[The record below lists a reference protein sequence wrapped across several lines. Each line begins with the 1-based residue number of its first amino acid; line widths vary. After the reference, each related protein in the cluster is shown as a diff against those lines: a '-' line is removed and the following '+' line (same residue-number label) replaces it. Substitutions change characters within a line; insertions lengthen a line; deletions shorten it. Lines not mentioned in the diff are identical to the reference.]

1 MTERAHILIVD
12 DDPNILALLTDL
24 LSPFYAVSN
33 RTNAADAIQQLD
45 WEPSDLL
52 IIDLNMPLL
61 LGEEA
66 IRMIRE
72 RPAGRALPILV
83 ISGDSAPRER
93 LLDSDVQ
100 AILEKPFLT
109 DDLLR
114 MVQDLLAEPRRK
126 PESDASFQ

>member
-72 RPAGRALPILV
+72 RPAGRSLPILV

-100 AILEKPFLT
+100 AILEKPFFT
-109 DDLLR
+109 EDLLR
-114 MVQDLLAEPRRK
+114 TVQDLLAEPRPK
-126 PESDASFQ
+126 TENDASLQ